1 MGTLKARVGVAA
13 AALGLLAIAAC
24 ARQDDTM
31 GWAKAAL
38 ARNDKIEV
46 VAVDPQSR
54 TFTVRMK
61 DTGELRVVKADEVI
75 GTTGATGAAA
85 AAAAVAQAPSA
96 TAARPSNTAAIGNAP
111 AATPPD
117 TSTAANAAAASAAP
131 TGANAMPGEAAT
143 GASEAPPASASALAP
158 RGANAAPGGQ
168 VLESG
173 PGYSIEA
180 GARAVIPMSGNRI
193 RDAGVT
199 SAPLER
205 RHEPIVCQGS
215 RMLHIDNRN
224 LEFEGDA
231 VSAENGCELYITNS
245 HITATGTGISASNA
259 NVHIDNSLIEG
270 DAASLDA
277 EDGGQIYAESSR
289 FRGMSRQLDT
299 AAVHDLGGNVWD

>member
-1 MGTLKARVGVAA
+1 MGTLKARVGAA
-13 AALGLLAIAAC
+13 AAGLALLALAGC

-31 GWAKAAL
+31 SWAKAAL
-38 ARNDKIEV
+38 SRNDRLEI

-61 DTGELRVVKADEVI
+61 DSGELRVVRADDVV
-75 GTTGATGAAA
+75 GTPGAAGASAAPNAPATTAAANTAASAPPTAPANTAAAGANTMAANATAAA
-85 AAAAVAQAPSA
+85 AAAPGVNPPPSA
-96 TAARPSNTAAIGNAP
+96 EAG
-111 AATPPD
+111 TPQPP
-117 TSTAANAAAASAAP
+117 TS
-131 TGANAMPGEAAT
+131 AM
-143 GASEAPPASASALAP
+143 AP
-158 RGANAAPGGQ
+158 RGANAAPGGE

-173 PGYSIEA
+173 PGYTIEA
-180 GARAVIPMSGNRI
+180 GARAVIPLTSSRI

-199 SAPLER
+199 SAPLEQ

-224 LEFEGDA
+224 LEFQGDA

-245 HITATGTGISASNA
+245 HITATGTGITVSNA

-299 AAVHDLGGNVWD
+299 AVVHDLGGNVWD

>member
-1 MGTLKARVGVAA
+1 MGTLKARVGIAA
-13 AALGLLAIAAC
+13 AGLAVLAIAAC
-24 ARQDDTM
+24 ARQQDDTM
-31 GWAKAAL
+31 SWAKAAL
-38 ARNDKIEV
+38 SRNGKLEI

-61 DTGELRVVKADEVI
+61 DSGELRVVKADDVV
-75 GTTGATGAAA
+75 GTTGE
-85 AAAAVAQAPSA
+85 VAQAPAAPASAAANTAPSAPAAAPAGASMAASA
-96 TAARPSNTAAIGNAP
+96 TAAAAPSP
-111 AATPPD
+111 AGTPPAGAE
-117 TSTAANAAAASAAP
+117 SAAS
-131 TGANAMPGEAAT
+131 
-143 GASEAPPASASALAP
+143 PPPQPPPSVLVP
-158 RGANAAPGGQ
+158 RGANAVPGGE

-173 PGYSIEA
+173 PGYKIET
-180 GARAVIPMSGNRI
+180 GARAVIPMSASRI

-205 RHEPIVCQGS
+205 RHEPIVCQGA

-245 HITATGTGISASNA
+245 HITATGTGITASNA

-299 AAVHDLGGNVWD
+299 ASVHDLGGNVWD

>member
-1 MGTLKARVGVAA
+1 MGTLKARVGLAA
-13 AALGLLAIAAC
+13 AGLILIAVAGC

-31 GWAKAAL
+31 SWAKAAL
-38 ARNDKIEV
+38 SRNDRLEI

-61 DTGELRVVKADEVI
+61 DSGELRVIKADDVV
-75 GTTGATGAAA
+75 GSPAAA
-85 AAAAVAQAPSA
+85 EASA
-96 TAARPSNTAAIGNAP
+96 SPNA
-111 AATPPD
+111 
-117 TSTAANAAAASAAP
+117 AAAASA
-131 TGANAMPGEAAT
+131 NSAA
-143 GASEAPPASASALAP
+143 SAPPAAPASTAAAAGPNTMAEPSGVNAPPGAESAAAQPASPQASAMAP
-158 RGANAAPGGQ
+158 RGANAAPAGA

-173 PGYSIEA
+173 PGYQIEA
-180 GARAVIPMSGNRI
+180 GAAAVIPMNSSRI
-193 RDAGVT
+193 HDAGVT

-205 RHEPIVCQGS
+205 RHEPIICQGS

-245 HITATGTGISASNA
+245 HITATGTGITASNA

-270 DAASLDA
+270 EAASLDA

-289 FRGMSRQLDT
+289 FRGMSRHLDT

>member
-1 MGTLKARVGVAA
+1 MGTLKARVGAAA
-13 AALGLLAIAAC
+13 AALALLAIVGC

-31 GWAKAAL
+31 SWAKAAL
-38 ARNDKIEV
+38 SRNDKLEI
-46 VAVDPQSR
+46 VAVDPHSR

-61 DTGELRVVKADEVI
+61 DSGELRVVKADDVV
-75 GTTGATGAAA
+75 GTTAAA
-85 AAAAVAQAPSA
+85 AALSQAANPM
-96 TAARPSNTAAIGNAP
+96 AAAP
-111 AATPPD
+111 AASAAAPANTA
-117 TSTAANAAAASAAP
+117 TAANATGASAAP
-131 TGANAMPGEAAT
+131 PGANPTASAA
-143 GASEAPPASASALAP
+143 AKAALEPPPAPATALAP
-158 RGANAAPGGQ
+158 RGANAAPAGQ

-180 GARAVIPMSGNRI
+180 GARAVIPMSGSRI
-193 RDAGVT
+193 RDVAVT

-215 RMLHIDNRN
+215 RMLHIDNQN

-245 HITATGTGISASNA
+245 HITATGTGITASNA
-259 NVHIDNSLIEG
+259 DVHIDNSLIEG

-277 EDGGQIYAESSR
+277 EDGGQIYAASSR

>member
-1 MGTLKARVGVAA
+1 MDTLRARVAVAVA
-13 AALGLLAIAAC
+13 GLAWLTIAGC
-24 ARQDDTM
+24 ARQQDDTM
-31 GWAKAAL
+31 SWAKAAL
-38 ARNDKIEV
+38 SRNGRLEI

-61 DTGELRVVKADEVI
+61 DSGELRVIKADDIV
-75 GTTGATGAAA
+75 GTTGAAEPTAQPPAAA
-85 AAAAVAQAPSA
+85 PAGV
-96 TAARPSNTAAIGNAP
+96 NTAASAP
-111 AATPPD
+111 AAAPAN
-117 TSTAANAAAASAAP
+117 TSTAANATGAVSAPPAANPPAGAESAAP
-131 TGANAMPGEAAT
+131 PSAA
-143 GASEAPPASASALAP
+143 LVP
-158 RGANAAPGGQ
+158 RGPNAAPAGE

-173 PGYSIEA
+173 PGYKIET
-180 GARAVIPMSGNRI
+180 GARAVIPMSSNRI

-205 RHEPIVCQGS
+205 RREPIVCQGS

-245 HITATGTGISASNA
+245 HITATGTGITASNA

-277 EDGGQIYAESSR
+277 EAGGQIYAESSR

-299 AAVHDLGGNVWD
+299 ASVHDLGGNVWD

>member
-1 MGTLKARVGVAA
+1 MGTLKGGIGGAA
-13 AALGLLAIAAC
+13 AALALLALAAC

-38 ARNDKIEV
+38 ARNDRLEI

-61 DTGELRVVKADEVI
+61 DTGELRVVKADEVV
-75 GTTGATGAAA
+75 GTAGATATIPANTPSGA
-85 AAAAVAQAPSA
+85 S
-96 TAARPSNTAAIGNAP
+96 AP
-111 AATPPD
+111 AATAPGTNNP
-117 TSTAANAAAASAAP
+117 TTASAASAAAP
-131 TGANAMPGEAAT
+131 PAGAAPAPPAEAQPA
-143 GASEAPPASASALAP
+143 APEAPPAAASALAP

-180 GARAVIPMSGNRI
+180 GARAVIPMSASRI

-245 HITATGTGISASNA
+245 HITATGTGITASNA

-277 EDGGQIYAESSR
+277 EAGGQIYAESSR

>member
-1 MGTLKARVGVAA
+1 MDTLRARIGVAA
-13 AALGLLAIAAC
+13 AGLALLAIAGC

-31 GWAKAAL
+31 SWAKAAL
-38 ARNDKIEV
+38 SRNGKLEI

-54 TFTVRMK
+54 TFTVRMR
-61 DTGELRVVKADEVI
+61 DSGELRVVKADDVV
-75 GTTGATGAAA
+75 GAPAAA
-85 AAAAVAQAPSA
+85 AATQAAS
-96 TAARPSNTAAIGNAP
+96 AP
-111 AATPPD
+111 AASGASSAAGTQAAAPNA
-117 TSTAANAAAASAAP
+117 SMAANASAASAAANP
-131 TGANAMPGEAAT
+131 SAGAGPQAA
-143 GASEAPPASASALAP
+143 APEPPPASASGLVPQAA
-158 RGANAAPGGQ
+158 RAAPTGQ

-173 PGYSIEA
+173 PGYTIEA

-215 RMLHIDNRN
+215 RMLHIDNQN

-245 HITATGTGISASNA
+245 HITATGTGITASNA

-299 AAVHDLGGNVWD
+299 AAVHDLGGNVWN

>member
-1 MGTLKARVGVAA
+1 MGTLKARVGIVT
-13 AALGLLAIAAC
+13 ALAWLVIAGC
-24 ARQDDTM
+24 TRQDDTM
-31 GWAKAAL
+31 SWAKAAL
-38 ARNDKIEV
+38 ARNDRLEI

-61 DTGELRVVKADEVI
+61 DSGELRVVKADDVV
-75 GTTGATGAAA
+75 GAPGALGAT
-85 AAAAVAQAPSA
+85 QAP
-96 TAARPSNTAAIGNAP
+96 NAP
-111 AATPPD
+111 AAATNTVAGAPAD
-117 TSTAANAAAASAAP
+117 HGTNNAATA
-131 TGANAMPGEAAT
+131 
-143 GASEAPPASASALAP
+143 APPASAAMAASANGAPAAPPGSSPPAAAESAAAPPPPPASAMVP
-158 RGANAAPGGQ
+158 RGANAAPAGA
-168 VLESG
+168 VLASG
-173 PGYSIEA
+173 PGYSIES
-180 GARAVIPMSGNRI
+180 GARAVIPMSSNRV
-193 RDAGVT
+193 RDAAIT

-245 HITATGTGISASNA
+245 HITATGTGITASNA

-289 FRGMSRQLDT
+289 FHGMSRQLDT
-299 AAVHDLGGNVWD
+299 AVVHDLGGNVWD

>member
-1 MGTLKARVGVAA
+1 MGTLKARVGIAA
-13 AALGLLAIAAC
+13 AGLAVLAIAAC
-24 ARQDDTM
+24 ARQQDDTM
-31 GWAKAAL
+31 SWAKAAL
-38 ARNDKIEV
+38 SRNGKLEI

-61 DTGELRVVKADEVI
+61 DSGELRVVRADDVV
-75 GTTGATGAAA
+75 GTTGE
-85 AAAAVAQAPSA
+85 VAQAPAAPASAGANTAAPPASTSMAASA
-96 TAARPSNTAAIGNAP
+96 TAAPAP
-111 AATPPD
+111 ASAATPP
-117 TSTAANAAAASAAP
+117 AGAESAP
-131 TGANAMPGEAAT
+131 
-143 GASEAPPASASALAP
+143 APPAPPPSALVP
-158 RGANAAPGGQ
+158 RGASAVPGAE

-173 PGYSIEA
+173 PGYKIET
-180 GARAVIPMSGNRI
+180 GARAVIPMSANRI

-245 HITATGTGISASNA
+245 HITATGTGITASNA

-299 AAVHDLGGNVWD
+299 ASVHDLGGNVWD

>member
-1 MGTLKARVGVAA
+1 MGTLNARVSVAA
-13 AALGLLAIAAC
+13 AGLALLAIAGC
-24 ARQDDTM
+24 ARHDDTM
-31 GWAKAAL
+31 SWAKAAL
-38 ARNDKIEV
+38 SRNDRLEI
-46 VAVDPQSR
+46 VAVDPQSH

-61 DTGELRVVKADEVI
+61 SSGELRVVKAEDVV
-75 GTTGATGAAA
+75 GTPAAGAGTQSPNAPVAAGANTAAGAPGAAA
-85 AAAAVAQAPSA
+85 ASTSMAANA
-96 TAARPSNTAAIGNAP
+96 TAA
-111 AATPPD
+111 
-117 TSTAANAAAASAAP
+117 AAP
-131 TGANAMPGEAAT
+131 PPGAN
-143 GASEAPPASASALAP
+143 PPASAEAAAPEPPPPAPPPSAMVP
-158 RGANAAPGGQ
+158 RGPNAAPAGEL
-168 VLESG
+168 LESG

-180 GARAVIPMSGNRI
+180 GARAVIPMSSNRI

-245 HITATGTGISASNA
+245 HITATGTGITASNA

>member
-38 ARNDKIEV
+38 ARNDKIEI

-75 GTTGATGAAA
+75 GTTGATGTAA
-85 AAAAVAQAPSA
+85 AAAAVARAPSA
-96 TAARPSNTAAIGNAP
+96 TAAA
-111 AATPPD
+111 PPD
-117 TSTAANAAAASAAP
+117 TATAANAAAAPAAP
-131 TGANAMPGEAAT
+131 TGVSPTAGEAQT
-143 GASEAPPASASALAP
+143 GASQAPLASASALAP

-180 GARAVIPMSGNRI
+180 GARAVIPMSGSRI

-245 HITATGTGISASNA
+245 HITATGTGITASNA

>member
-1 MGTLKARVGVAA
+1 MGTLRVRVGVAA
-13 AALGLLAIAAC
+13 AALGLLAIAGC

-31 GWAKAAL
+31 SWAKAAL
-38 ARNDKIEV
+38 SRNDKLEI
-46 VAVDPQSR
+46 VAVDPRSR

-61 DTGELRVVKADEVI
+61 DSGELRVVKADDVV
-75 GTTGATGAAA
+75 GTTA
-85 AAAAVAQAPSA
+85 AAAAVSQPANPAAAASA
-96 TAARPSNTAAIGNAP
+96 GGAARAP
-111 AATPPD
+111 AATPAS
-117 TSTAANAAAASAAP
+117 TATAANTAGAAAAP
-131 TGANAMPGEAAT
+131 PGANL
-143 GASEAPPASASALAP
+143 PASAGAQAAAPEPPPGPALALAP
-158 RGANAAPGGQ
+158 RGANAAPAGQ

-180 GARAVIPMSGNRI
+180 GARAVIPMSVSRM
-193 RDAGVT
+193 RDTGVT

-215 RMLHIDNRN
+215 RMLHIDNQN

-245 HITATGTGISASNA
+245 HITATGTGITASDA

-299 AAVHDLGGNVWD
+299 AAVHDLGGNIWD

>member
-1 MGTLKARVGVAA
+1 MGTLKARTGLAA
-13 AALGLLAIAAC
+13 ATVAVLAMAGC

-31 GWAKAAL
+31 SWAKAAL
-38 ARNDKIEV
+38 ARNDRLEI
-46 VAVDPQSR
+46 VAVDPQSH
-54 TFTVRMK
+54 TFTVRVK
-61 DTGELRVVKADEVI
+61 DTGELRVVKADEVV
-75 GTTGATGAAA
+75 GTAGGAAA
-85 AAAAVAQAPSA
+85 AAAQAPGA
-96 TAARPSNTAAIGNAP
+96 TAALPTNTGGQAVSPPNTP
-111 AATPPD
+111 A
-117 TSTAANAAAASAAP
+117 AANAAPVAAEPAAP
-131 TGANAMPGEAAT
+131 AAPAGASPAAGAEAAAGT
-143 GASEAPPASASALAP
+143 PQAPPAEASALAP
-158 RGANAAPGGQ
+158 RGANAAPAGQ

-180 GARAVIPMSGNRI
+180 GARAVIPMSGSRI

-245 HITATGTGISASNA
+245 HITATGTGITASNA

-277 EDGGQIYAESSR
+277 EDGGQIYAASSH
-289 FRGMSRQLDT
+289 FRGMSRQLDN
-299 AAVHDLGGNVWD
+299 AAVHDLGGNVWN